1 MTRAPLLPTLEGMVG
16 RLRQRIEANC
26 LAHGLLYPWWVPVA
40 GFTGQITVVVIALW
54 LRDALW
60 TPEPVTLALALVLVA
75 PFVQLGLGR
84 WLPWYLD
91 GLGCVVAATW
101 LMWLPPD
108 YSQVPLDAAPGLLAF
123 AAAETTARD
132 GLRPGA
138 VVGGLSFVLIGF
150 ANAGPGLVAAPVHML
165 DVVLGFV
172 IGAMLLYQMR
182 ALAAERR
189 ARERAWEQAT
199 AAERTRIAREIHDLV
214 AHSLSVTLLHITGAR
229 HALRDVDGG
238 GAEAVDEVDGALADA
253 ERVGRRAMADIR
265 RTVSTLAEAP
275 EPRQSLPSA
284 GDIAALVGELDA
296 AGLGVEYAETGD
308 PSGLS
313 DAAGLGLYRIAQ
325 ESLANVAK
333 HAPGSTARVRLSFAK
348 GGARLT
354 VSNRLAA
361 PVRRTTDGVGS
372 GLAGMHARAE
382 QLGATLT
389 AGPVGD
395 DWVVDL
401 RLGSAARGLELPCGR
416 TVGTPPAAAGATT

>member
-1 MTRAPLLPTLEGMVG
+1 MVG
-16 RLRQRIEANC
+16 KLRRRIEANC
-26 LAHGLLYPWWVPVA
+26 LAHGLLYPWWVPVVGFA
-40 GFTGQITVVVIALW
+40 GQVVIVVIALA

-60 TPEPVTLALALVLVA
+60 APQPVTLTLLLVLVA
-75 PFVQLGLGR
+75 PFVQIGLSR
-84 WLPWYLD
+84 WLPWPLD
-91 GLGCVVAATW
+91 ALGAVVASTW

-108 YSQVPLDAAPGLLAF
+108 SGGSVLIDAAPALLAF
-123 AAAETTARD
+123 ATAETTARD

-138 VVGGLSFVLIGF
+138 VMAGLSFALIGF
-150 ANAGPGLVAAPVHML
+150 ANAGPGVVAAPVHFL
-165 DVVLGFV
+165 DIVLGFV

-199 AAERTRIAREIHDLV
+199 AAERNRIAREIHDLV

-229 HALRDVDGG
+229 HALRDVGESEAD
-238 GAEAVDEVDGALADA
+238 AADAVDEVDAALADA

-265 RTVSTLAEAP
+265 RTVSAIADGP

-284 GDIAALVGELDA
+284 GDIAALVDELDA
-296 AGLGVEYAETGD
+296 AGLDVEYAESGD
-308 PSGLS
+308 ASALP

-333 HAPGSTARVRLSFAK
+333 HAPGNVARVRLSFAR

-354 VSNRLAA
+354 VSNPLAGVA
-361 PVRRTTDGVGS
+361 PRRPGDDVGS

-389 AGPVGD
+389 AGPVGE
-395 DWVVDL
+395 DWVVDV
-401 RLGSAARGLELPCGR
+401 RLGSAFRGVELPCGR
-416 TVGTPPAAAGATT
+416 TIGTPAAATGAAT

>member
-1 MTRAPLLPTLEGMVG
+1 MVG
-16 RLRQRIEANC
+16 KLRQRIEANC
-26 LAHGLLYPWWVPVA
+26 LAHGLLYPWWVPLA
-40 GFTGQITVVVIALW
+40 GFTGQVTVVVIALF

-60 TPEPVTLALALVLVA
+60 TPQPITLALALVLVA

-84 WLPWYLD
+84 WLPWPLD
-91 GLGCVVAATW
+91 ALGAVVAATW
-101 LMWLPPD
+101 LMWQLPD
-108 YSQVPLDAAPGLLAF
+108 SGHSVLLDAAPGLLAF
-123 AAAETTARD
+123 VTAETTARD

-138 VVGGLSFVLIGF
+138 LVGGLSFVLIGF
-150 ANAGPGLVAAPVHML
+150 ANAGPGVVAAPVHFL
-165 DVVLGFV
+165 DIVLGLV
-172 IGAMLLYQMR
+172 IGAMLLWQMR

-189 ARERAWEQAT
+189 AREKAWEQAT
-199 AAERTRIAREIHDLV
+199 AAERNRIAREIHDLV

-229 HALRDVDGG
+229 HALRDVGEGEGD
-238 GAEAVDEVDGALADA
+238 AADTVDEVDAALADA

-265 RTVSTLAEAP
+265 RTVSAIADGP

-296 AGLGVEYAETGD
+296 AGLDVEYDESGD
-308 PSGLS
+308 PAALP

-333 HAPGSTARVRLSFAK
+333 HAPGNVARVRLAFAR

-354 VSNRLAA
+354 VSNPLAGVA
-361 PVRRTTDGVGS
+361 PRRTTGDVGS

-389 AGPVGD
+389 AGPSGE
-395 DWVVDL
+395 DWVVDV
-401 RLGSAARGLELPCGR
+401 RLGSAARGVELPCGR
-416 TVGTPPAAAGATT
+416 TIGTTAAATGAAT